1 MTKLSASF
9 PPHLEKDA
17 AVEHAFRD
25 LKSACSS
32 SSIEVELGKALDQKA
47 NIRVLVGHIEA
58 RDREAFE
65 LRTRGPRRWDL
76 IGASETGCARG
87 LAYLADRVRVTG
99 KIPRGKITMDPAFPL
114 RVTHLSIGSLDT
126 PDHPFFDESRFGDVL
141 QSAQREVAR
150 AFTYGANHVILHSTY
165 RVSDWADPPHS
176 ERTQIYRRLYREVAR
191 ECHRYGMKCLII
203 GDEFLYQDRMLPPGT
218 ALSSDSPLLW
228 DILQNRYRSILKA
241 LPDLD
246 GVGVRIGE
254 MLPIGNIRSF
264 DVIHNASLLSLEEKY
279 RRFVRAMYDVVAV
292 EFNKLYLHRTWVV
305 NDWEQHSVESI
316 FRSIFADIPTTNL
329 VISIKLTKTDQ
340 WWYQAFNPTFGQTK
354 HTTCVE
360 LEMAHGPHGH
370 QTYPDY
376 MGEWFQAGLNYALGR
391 GVVGAAFGFPSS
403 MWMDAH
409 HYAAR
414 RLMWEPHLS
423 PSQLAKDWAAQVFGR
438 KASTAIARMLL
449 LSDDAMEK
457 ALYIRPYAS
466 TQAWNPL
473 SHLLT
478 GLFVVKGDPVLD
490 RGKEHARFLRE
501 LYLLSKP
508 HHDATLEEFRE
519 GLGIYDRM
527 LGLFG
532 QARPRISNKEALAK
546 ARVSMS
552 QGRDFLAL
560 NMAYVTAFM
569 RFFRYEEEATQQA
582 RRAARQ
588 DVLRLRKALGR
599 YREKVGWYNTIGV
612 ETFLGLAETGL
623 ADLAKYRE
631 MLAKAPDAVGA
642 RDIMAQARRKDEA
655 LVARPD
661 AEKVLHFEANVD
673 GAELLTI
680 KGDSLTNQHISD
692 EATTD
697 ILYRF
702 YQGIPRRKGT
712 LAVRP
717 IEVRGW
723 AFVAEQ
729 PSEGNDWAAR
739 ILVKDPQNGRSIYKF
754 EAYWIPAGAQEAG
767 HKP

>member
-1 MTKLSASF
+1 MTRLSAAF
-9 PPHLEKDA
+9 PPHFERDA
-17 AVEHAFRD
+17 AVEQAFQD
-25 LKSACSS
+25 LKNACSS
-32 SSIEVELGKALDQKA
+32 SSIEMGLGKALDQKA
-47 NIRVLVGHIEA
+47 NIRVLVGRIA
-58 RDREAFE
+58 AKDREAFE

-99 KIPRGKITMDPAFPL
+99 RMPTINLTMDPAFPF
-114 RVTHLSIGSLDT
+114 RITHVSVGSLDT
-126 PDHPFFDESRFGDVL
+126 PERPFFDESRFGDVL
-141 QSAQREVAR
+141 QGAKKEVGR
-150 AFTYGANHVILHSTY
+150 AFMYGANHVILHSTY

-176 ERTQIYRRLYREVAR
+176 ERTEVYRRLYREVAR
-191 ECHRYGMKCLII
+191 ECHRYRMKCLII
-203 GDEFLYQDRMLPPGT
+203 GDEFLYQDRMLPAET
-218 ALSSDSPLLW
+218 TLSPEDQTLW
-228 DILQNRYRSILKA
+228 DILQNRYRSILTA

-279 RRFVRAMYDVVAV
+279 RRFVHAMYDVVAS

-305 NDWEQHSVESI
+305 NDWEQHSIESI

-329 VISIKLTKTDQ
+329 VVSIKLTKTDQ
-340 WWYQAFNPTFGQTK
+340 WAYQAFNPTFGQTK

-423 PSQLAKDWAAQVFGR
+423 AAQLAKDWAAQVFGR
-438 KASTAIARMLL
+438 KASATIARMLL

-501 LYLLSKP
+501 LYLLAKP
-508 HHDATLEEFRE
+508 HYDATLDELQE

-527 LGLFG
+527 LRLFA
-532 QARPRISNKEALAK
+532 QARARISNKEALGK
-546 ARVSMS
+546 ARASML

-560 NMAYVTAFM
+560 NVAYVTAFM
-569 RFFRYEEEATQQA
+569 RFFRYEEDGTPQAERAT
-582 RRAARQ
+582 RQ
-588 DVLRLRKALGR
+588 EVARLRKALKR
-599 YREKVGWYNTIGV
+599 YKEKVGWYNTIGV
-612 ETFLGLAETGL
+612 ETFLGLADAGL
-623 ADLAKYRE
+623 ADLAKYRD
-631 MLAKAPDAVGA
+631 MLAKAPDAA
-642 RDIMAQARRKDEA
+642 STQAILKQARQNDQA

-661 AEKVLHFEANVD
+661 AEKVLYFEANLD

-680 KGDSLTNQHISD
+680 KGDALTNQHISD
-692 EATTD
+692 EITTD
-697 ILYRF
+697 IQYRF
-702 YQGIPRRKGT
+702 YQRIPRRKGT
-712 LAVRP
+712 LAIRP

-723 AFVAEQ
+723 AHVAEQ
-729 PSEGNDWAAR
+729 PSEANDWTAK
-739 ILVKDPQNGRSIYKF
+739 ILVKDPQNGRSVYKF
-754 EAYWIPAGAQEAG
+754 EAYWIPAEAEG
-767 HKP
+767 TGTKP